1 MLEVPEHIIEG
12 NDPVSNLDLFP
23 GPSVFSCELANHL
36 FVLDCHVIE
45 VGLGSVFL
53 EIVDD
58 FAFRELCHVC
68 VMVLIDLEVRG
79 VERLS
84 VLAGQD

>member
-1 MLEVPEHIIEG
+1 ML
-12 NDPVSNLDLFP
+12 
-23 GPSVFSCELANHL
+23 
-36 FVLDCHVIE
+36 
-45 VGLGSVFL
+45 L
-53 EIVDD
+53 EIVDY
-58 FAFRELCHVC
+58 FAFRKLSHVC